1 MNFAQMLAMDVKPLP
16 DTLGREKTKD
26 WERDFKTMQKVKHTK
41 TVEKYCEAIGTAWVK
56 TADVADRLGMDR
68 TSIFTRL
75 VEYHKK
81 GILDRRPL
89 GGKPYNHH
97 TGWEWRCRADI

>member
-41 TVEKYCEAIGTAWVK
+41 TVEKYCEAIGTVWVK

-68 TSIFTRL
+68 TSIFARRQTIQPSHRL
-75 VEYHKK
+75 
-81 GILDRRPL
+81 GMALS
-89 GGKPYNHH
+89 
-97 TGWEWRCRADI
+97 C

>member
-16 DTLGREKTKD
+16 DTLGRGETKKD
-26 WERDFKTMQKVKHTK
+26 WERDFKTMQKVKHSK
-41 TVEKYCEAIGTAWVK
+41 TVEKYCKAIGYEWVK
-56 TADVADRLGMDR
+56 TADVAGILGMER

-75 VEYHKK
+75 VDYYKK

-89 GGKPYNHH
+89 DGKPYNHH
-97 TGWEWRCRADI
+97 TGWEWRVK